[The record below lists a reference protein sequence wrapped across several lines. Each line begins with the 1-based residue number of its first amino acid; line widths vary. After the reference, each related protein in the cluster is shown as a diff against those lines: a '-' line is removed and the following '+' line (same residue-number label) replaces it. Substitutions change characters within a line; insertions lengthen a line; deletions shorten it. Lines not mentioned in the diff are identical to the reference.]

1 LETNAALPVPSD
13 TGAGGELV
21 TTVAGE
27 MSSHFRNT
35 VDDPSYVTAG
45 ASHDRLE
52 LAFEAGALE
61 LGLDAAETANA
72 SNSLEMMLAHQ
83 LAAAHR
89 SSMKLD
95 AQLNHHV
102 GRMNGVISDKELALR
117 NVEIARLA
125 NSTARMMGAF
135 QQGLLTLQRLKSGGR
150 QVVTVQHVT
159 VEEGGQ
165 AVVAGQV
172 TGVKRKRGRGRG
184 APGGGSENG
193 Q

>member
-1 LETNAALPVPSD
+1 LETNAALPLPSD

-45 ASHDRLE
+45 ASHERLE

-83 LAAAHR
+83 LAAAHK
-89 SSMKLD
+89 SAMKLD
-95 AQLNHHV
+95 AQLNHQV
-102 GRMNGVISDKELALR
+102 GRLNGVISPAGLTTI
-117 NVEIARLA
+117 NVEVARLA

-135 QQGLLTLQRLKSGGR
+135 QQGFLTLQRIKAGGR

-159 VEEGGQ
+159 VADGGQ
-165 AVVAGQV
+165 AVIAGQM
-172 TGVKRKRGRGRG
+172 TGKRKGRGRG
-184 APGGGSENG
+184 KPKGEESENG